1 MSGLTSQQTT
11 GPADRWFHRIANLFA
26 VVAGVGLFVLM
37 GITVVSV
44 FWRYALR
51 DPIFGIGDLSS
62 MSLVVVVAGGVAYG
76 AVHGVHISVDII
88 SSFVGRKVK
97 RVTDLIVRA
106 LSVLICGFAAWAL
119 AIKGS
124 CGLPCGAVTQNINIV
139 HTPFY
144 YLLSATLA
152 LTAGFIFYQ
161 LIVGLKHWSG
171 ADPSEDDL

>member
-1 MSGLTSQQTT
+1 MSGVKTQETT
-11 GPADRWFHRIANLFA
+11 GPAGRWFHRLANLFA
-26 VVAGVGLFVLM
+26 ILGGIGLFALM
-37 GITVVSV
+37 LITVISV

-62 MSLVVVVAGGVAYG
+62 MSLVVVVAAGVAYG
-76 AVHGVHISVDII
+76 AVHRVHISVHII
-88 SSFVGRKVK
+88 SAFAGRGVK

-119 AIKGS
+119 AVKGG
-124 CGLPCGAVTQNINIV
+124 CGLPCGAVTQNLNIV

-144 YLLSATLA
+144 YLLSAALA
-152 LTAGFIFYQ
+152 LMTGFVLYQ

-171 ADPSEDDL
+171 ADPSEVDL